1 MNKTL
6 SLALI
11 VAALASPAFAQT
23 AKTATDTASIDN
35 LIHATY
41 EVISGP
47 AGEQRDWDRF
57 RALFLPGA
65 DMTVVG
71 VREGKVAF
79 SHMTPDEYVTRSGA
93 NLQKNGFFERE
104 INRRTDGF
112 GQMAT
117 VSSVYESRHL
127 AADPKPFARGINSFQ
142 VVNDGAR
149 WWIAN
154 LMWEGENPM
163 AQIPAG
169 VFKSAPPPK

>member
-6 SLALI
+6 GLALL
-11 VAALASPAFAQT
+11 AAAIATPAISQTSRTAQD
-23 AKTATDTASIDN
+23 AASIDS

-41 EVISGP
+41 DVISGP
-47 AGEQRDWDRF
+47 AGQARDWDRF

-71 VREGKVAF
+71 VRDGKVAF
-79 SHMTPDEYVTRSGA
+79 THMTPEEYVVRNGES
-93 NLQKNGFFERE
+93 LQKNGFFERE
-104 INRRTDGF
+104 VKRRVDGF

-117 VSSVYESRHL
+117 VSSVYESRRL
-127 AADPKPFARGINSFQ
+127 AADEKPFARGINSFQ
-142 VVNDGAR
+142 VVNDGTR

-154 LMWEGENPM
+154 LMWEGENPL

-169 VFKSAPPPK
+169 VFETAPPPK